1 MIAIKDM
8 KMPDACGECRF
19 CLKLGTCHFF
29 CKANNDK
36 CINRD
41 VNFGDKNKDCP
52 LREVK
57 K

>member
-8 KMPDACGECRF
+8 EMPEACCECRF
-19 CLKLGTCHFF
+19 CLKLGTCNFF

-41 VNFGDKNKDCP
+41 VNWCSKNEYCP
-52 LREVK
+52 LVEVK
-57 K
+57 